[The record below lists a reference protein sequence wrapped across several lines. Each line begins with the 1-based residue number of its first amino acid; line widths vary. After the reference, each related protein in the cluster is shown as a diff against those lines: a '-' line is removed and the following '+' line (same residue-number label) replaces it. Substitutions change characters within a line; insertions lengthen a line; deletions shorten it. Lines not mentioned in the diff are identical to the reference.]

1 MVGRSEMYVRTEFT
15 TATSSVSNTASHV
28 DITGRLGAHVR
39 TRELPSGDALTSFTV
54 IVDRPAREQHGT
66 AKVDAIGCTASNRKR
81 AERIER
87 MERMEPGM
95 MVTIVGVLRRRFW
108 RAGAQAGRVGSTT
121 EVLVRSARKY

>member
-1 MVGRSEMYVRTEFT
+1 
-15 TATSSVSNTASHV
+15 
-28 DITGRLGAHVR
+28 LGAHVR

-66 AKVDAIGCTASNRKR
+66 AKVDAIACTASNRKR
-81 AERIER
+81 AERI
-87 MERMEPGM
+87 ERMEPGM

-121 EVLVRSARKY
+121 EVLVRSVCKY